1 MGLANRISRSV
12 GEVGSVMAPEAYGI
26 TSSLPPADTFLT
38 DRLARRARSMV
49 KDVILGSLS
58 VPKVEVPLPFLPP
71 SPMVPI
77 LGLLDAANSFS
88 SSTDPIRSARK
99 WPRASEEGFAGSS
112 WFERVE
118 TIDWSRCLLSPS
130 LLVPIRVKSMDCSV

>member
-1 MGLANRISRSV
+1 M
-12 GEVGSVMAPEAYGI
+12 
-26 TSSLPPADTFLT
+26 TSSLPPADTFLI

-49 KDVILGSLS
+49 KEVTLGSLS
-58 VPKVEVPLPFLPP
+58 VPKVEVPLFFLPP
-71 SPMVPI
+71 SPMVAI
-77 LGLLDAANSFS
+77 LGLLDLVKRSVS
-88 SSTDPIRSARK
+88 SMDPIRSARK
-99 WPRASEEGFAGSS
+99 WSRASEEGFAGRW